1 MNASRSLSAVAL
13 ILSSAVLLV
22 PPAAGSGEPTYA
34 IYPTPANLGQSAG
47 EPSLG
52 VNWHSGNVM
61 FTAGLETLRVS
72 FDDTVTP
79 ATATWQ
85 DVTFPLTGLTTL
97 DPILFTDSQ
106 TGRTFVAQLAGP
118 ASLMA
123 FTDDDGATWLPS
135 TSGLATGIDHQTV
148 GGGPLASGLPGHR
161 LSARRLLLLARGGCS
176 PGAR

>member
-1 MNASRSLSAVAL
+1 MAFPKERLVNASRSLSAVSL
-13 ILSSAVLLV
+13 ILLSAALLV
-22 PPAAGSGEPTYA
+22 PPAAGAGAPTYA
-34 IYPTPANLGQSAG
+34 IYPAPASLGQSAG

-61 FTAGLETLRVS
+61 FIAGLETLRVS
-72 FDDTVTP
+72 FNDTATP
-79 ATATWQ
+79 PAATWQ
-85 DVTFPLTGLTTL
+85 DVTFQLTGLITL

-106 TGRTFVAQLAGP
+106 TGRTFVAPLAGP

-148 GGGPLASGLPGHR
+148 GGGPLASGLPGI
-161 LSARRLLLLARGGCS
+161 GY
-176 PGAR
+176 